1 MDASEMIYVGRSTEQ
16 KLSRY
21 GIHTIGQLAATE
33 PELLQRWFG
42 INGLKLWR
50 YASGNDT
57 SPVMHKDFVSPMK
70 SIGHGITCNADLRT
84 NEEVFRVL
92 LELSQDIGHRLRVHG
107 LAANGVQ
114 VSVRGNDL
122 LGAQYQCKLP
132 LRTQLP
138 SELTA
143 AAYNLFQQRYYWN
156 TPVRAVCI
164 RAIDL
169 CPQTDAEQLQLMVDY
184 ARRDRRVRLEDAIE
198 GIRSRFGK
206 QALTYAVLMGD
217 LKMPNDG
224 RDVVRMPGLMY
235 Q

>member
-1 MDASEMIYVGRSTEQ
+1 MADRIILHSDMNSFYASVEMMLKPSLRGKAVAVCGSTED
-16 KLSRY
+16 R
-21 GIHTIGQLAATE
+21 
-33 PELLQRWFG
+33 
-42 INGLKLWR
+42 
-50 YASGNDT
+50 
-57 SPVMHKDFVSPMK
+57 
-70 SIGHGITCNADLRT
+70 HGIVLAKSDL
-84 NEEVFRVL
+84 
-92 LELSQDIGHRLRVHG
+92 
-107 LAANGVQ
+107 AKKAGVKTGMVNWEARQ
-114 VSVRGNDL
+114 RCPDL
-122 LGAQYQCKLP
+122 VVVPPQYEQYLKYSKLP

-138 SELTA
+138 SEITA

-156 TPVRAVCI
+156 TPVRAICI

-235 Q
+235 QWGGGNPCAIYQNGI